1 MKIQVQID
9 KQDFYVEIND
19 IHARPIIAIVDGER
33 FEVWPNESEKAKIS
47 ADPTQAAQA
56 PESSSGAVPVA
67 ASEIGRKASNVIK
80 APLPGVIVSIEVKPG
95 ESVKHGQELCTLEAM
110 KMKNVIRSTHDGVIK
125 EILISVGDQV
135 QHDQT
140 LFTFEA

>member
-9 KQDFYVEIND
+9 KQDFYVEIDD

-33 FEVWPNESEKAKIS
+33 FEVWPKESKKAKIS
-47 ADPTQAAQA
+47 ADPMQAAQA
-56 PESSSGAVPVA
+56 SESLSGAVPVA
-67 ASEIGRKASNVIK
+67 ASKIDRKVGNVIK

-95 ESVKHGQELCTLEAM
+95 ESVKHGHELCTLEAM
-110 KMKNVIRSTHDGVIK
+110 KMKNVIRSTHDGVVK
-125 EILISVGDQV
+125 EILVSVGDQV

-140 LFTFEA
+140 LFTLKA

>member
-9 KQDFYVEIND
+9 KKDYFVEIND
-19 IHARPIIAIVDGER
+19 IHARPIIAIVDGES
-33 FEVWPNESEKAKIS
+33 FEVWPKENEKAKIS
-47 ADPTQAAQA
+47 EKPMQLAQV
-56 PESSSGAVPVA
+56 PESPSGVIPMT
-67 ASEIGRKASNVIK
+67 ASKIDRKVTNVIK

-110 KMKNVIRSTHDGVIK
+110 KMKNIIRSTRDGAIK

-135 QHDQT
+135 QHDQI
-140 LFTFEA
+140 LFALKA

>member
-9 KQDFYVEIND
+9 KQVFYVEVDD

-33 FEVWPNESEKAKIS
+33 FEVWPKESEKAKIS
-47 ADPTQAAQA
+47 ADPMQATQAS
-56 PESSSGAVPVA
+56 ESTSGAVHVA
-67 ASEIGRKASNVIK
+67 ASKIDRKVSNVIK
-80 APLPGVIVSIEVKPG
+80 APLPGVIVSIEVEPD

-110 KMKNVIRSTHDGVIK
+110 KMKNVIRSTHEGVIK
-125 EILISVGDQV
+125 EIRISVGDQV

-140 LFTFEA
+140 LFTFKA